1 MKCNINECKKIIDGI
16 VFNDPE
22 VKELVE
28 MGWVEP
34 ESEIKYDYVVKGQT
48 VIIYRYKFFG
58 GDYISHVDLL
68 NSDNSEYL
76 FGWSGE
82 DALTKAANRAIR
94 EIVHHCSLK
103 YEKEYN
109 DAIYDIYSEPY
120 SNREYNGD

>member
-16 VFNDPE
+16 VFNDSE

-34 ESEIKYDYVVKGQT
+34 ASTIEGTNTIA
-48 VIIYRYKFFG
+48 YRYKFFG
-58 GDYISHVDLL
+58 GDFFSTSRLTNDE
-68 NSDNSEYL
+68 NSPYL

-82 DALTKAANRAIR
+82 DALTKAANKAIR